1 MSSTDATTPSPE
13 IQFQQSI
20 TTEQDQATATTTE
33 VSGNGDAKKDSV
45 VKKYQSEWQEYYAT
59 LGNDKQKL
67 ITKLA
72 PQEEFEVIFQDG
84 TKKKYKRKRMGT
96 KQFIELEKM
105 RAKFRKEKDPEVA
118 MDLLYNKIY
127 KGLAQCSLV
136 DIDDDKTAITDDE
149 FYFSEWSDEQN
160 SVGIKTTLDAIN
172 HRAVYGGAYFRPKS
186 GSSIQ

>member
-13 IQFQQSI
+13 IQFQQQTS
-20 TTEQDQATATTTE
+20 TEEAEQSTKAE
-33 VSGNGDAKKDSV
+33 ISGNGDAKKDSV

-59 LGNDKQKL
+59 LGNDKQRL

-72 PQEEFEVIFQDG
+72 PQEEFTVIFQDG
-84 TKKKYKRKRMGT
+84 TTKKYKRKRMGT

-105 RAKFRKEKDPEVA
+105 RAKFRKEKDPEIA

-136 DIDDDKTAITDDE
+136 DPDDDKTSITDDE
-149 FYFSEWSDEQN
+149 FYNSEWSDEQN
-160 SVGIKTTLDAIN
+160 SVGIKTTLDAVN